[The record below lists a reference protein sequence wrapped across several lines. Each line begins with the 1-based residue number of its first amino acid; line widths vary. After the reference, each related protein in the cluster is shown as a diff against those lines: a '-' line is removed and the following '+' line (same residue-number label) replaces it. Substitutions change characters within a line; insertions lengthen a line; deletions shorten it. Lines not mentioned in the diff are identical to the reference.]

1 MTVTGSPRAAC
12 SVPIREL
19 SVIPDKPADAKGQ
32 PAEQEEHETIMHGAF
47 AVTSRGDEIQRGA
60 DFAHLPNVV
69 NAEGDESKQKIFKQS
84 TFGSETVLPDW
95 VLGLSHRL
103 LRYGRL
109 INVHVDLRL
118 LRHCHFCFAPCVEI
132 EEGRVFSF

>member
-1 MTVTGSPRAAC
+1 M
-12 SVPIREL
+12 
-19 SVIPDKPADAKGQ
+19 IPDKPADAKGQ
-32 PAEQEEHETIMHGAF
+32 PAEQEEHETIMHGAS

-69 NAEGDESKQKIFKQS
+69 NAEGDDSKQKIFKQS

-103 LRYGRL
+103 LRHGHFFSLSLLTTGVSNFFRGGTT
-109 INVHVDLRL
+109 HLRGIRFPIL
-118 LRHCHFCFAPCVEI
+118 
-132 EEGRVFSF
+132 GDMTVFYT